1 MKMFHEMVHGQ
12 RAGEYSFILHNISF
26 LFFSLCHKAATG
38 SKPFKKRYRWGGL
51 GPQSGDTPHFQ
62 RLLQTGSASLT
73 LLLLRANMTS
83 AGGPNCW
90 GRTARQAVGLSGG
103 WPSWFPAA
111 PPARHWV
118 PEGPLLVWVGAGGG
132 GVLLLTVNLDVHT

>member
-1 MKMFHEMVHGQ
+1 MPLDFPTFKAYAF
-12 RAGEYSFILHNISF
+12 FFFF
-26 LFFSLCHKAATG
+26 LRGVSHKAATG
-38 SKPFKKRYRWGGL
+38 SKPFKKRYLWGGL
-51 GPQSGDTPHFQ
+51 GPQSGNTPHFQ

-73 LLLLRANMTS
+73 LLLLWANMTS

-90 GRTARQAVGLSGG
+90 GRTARQSVGLSGG

-118 PEGPLLVWVGAGGG
+118 PEGPLLVWVGAGGE